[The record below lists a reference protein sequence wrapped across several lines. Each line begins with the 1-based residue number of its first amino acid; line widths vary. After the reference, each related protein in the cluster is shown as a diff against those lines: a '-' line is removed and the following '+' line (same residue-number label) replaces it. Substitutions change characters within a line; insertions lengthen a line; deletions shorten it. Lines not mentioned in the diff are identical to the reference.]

1 MKLSVSKD
9 EMQEKLSNIQNI
21 AEKRNTMPILSH
33 FLLDAGK
40 KGSYIVATDIETALK
55 EPLDVEVEKEGK
67 LCIPA
72 RKLLEIV
79 REMEGDLSFESV
91 DEQWLKV
98 RAGSSDFRLA
108 CLPPSEFPAWPALGD
123 AEEIIIDAPIL
134 MEMIEKTIYSAG
146 ESDTRYTLNGLL
158 FHVKPQDKSLTI
170 VGTDGHRL
178 ALIIR
183 QMDGSDRLKEE
194 KKIIVPRKAVSELRR
209 FLPTSSASG
218 GEEKEM
224 ERVKILIGEKHLLF
238 SVGSSTFLRQAQ
250 DRQAH
255 GEPVEPQPKADG
267 GVQFLTRLI
276 EGTYPNYENVIPL
289 ANEKKMLIERNTF
302 AKVLRRVSVM
312 SRERASAVRVDIG
325 EEKLVVS
332 SSNPDIGEAREEI
345 AVEYKNDKLSLGFNA
360 RYVIDVLGAMTTE
373 KVILELQDPLSPV
386 LLKEDGNENYKCVI
400 MPMRI

>member
-1 MKLSVSKD
+1 MKLNVSRD

-40 KGSYIVATDIETALK
+40 EGSYIVATDIETALK
-55 EPLDVEVEKEGK
+55 EPLDVTVEKEGR

-72 RKLLEIV
+72 RKVLEIV

-91 DEQWLKV
+91 DEQWLIIK
-98 RAGSSDFRLA
+98 AGTSDFRLA
-108 CLPPSEFPAWPALGD
+108 CLPPGEFPAWPVLGD
-123 AEEIIIDAPIL
+123 AEEITIGTAIL

-158 FHVKPQDKSLTI
+158 FHLKPQDPSTGSGSFTI

-183 QMDGSDRLKEE
+183 QMDDAVKEE

-209 FLPTSSASG
+209 FLPASG
-218 GEEKEM
+218 EDEETRK
-224 ERVKILIGEKHLLF
+224 VKISIGEKHLLF
-238 SVGSSTFLRQAQ
+238 SVNSAS
-250 DRQAH
+250 
-255 GEPVEPQPKADG
+255 GE
-267 GVQFLTRLI
+267 VQFLTRLI

-289 ANEKKMLIERNTF
+289 ANEKKMFMERNTF

-312 SRERASAVRVDIG
+312 SRERASAVKVDIG
-325 EEKLVVS
+325 DEKLVVS
-332 SSNPDIGEAREEI
+332 SSNPDLGEAREEI
-345 AVEYKNDKLSLGFNA
+345 AVDYKDDKLSLGFNA
-360 RYVIDVLGAMTTE
+360 RYVIDALGAMTSE
-373 KVILELQDPLSPV
+373 KVILELQDSLSPV
-386 LLKEDGNENYKCVI
+386 LLKEDGSENYKCVV